1 MCILTIKRGKYM
13 DMYPRY
19 QSRSGYFNQDDQ
31 TDGYGVDHSGFSL
44 RDELLYQTARKEREQ
59 ELFENFN
66 RQGVDENYPRLG
78 TSFWGNSADNYG
90 FGRSNIENNI
100 KKRQFTPVPD
110 NYAYKVSPKIQK
122 RVYADPTPQ
131 KPTAGDIVIE
141 GLKGFGEGIEN
152 GSLAFFNA
160 LTGGAY
166 DVFSYSYM
174 NNDYAK
180 RQEKMQ
186 KLAESANLGREY
198 KLANYAIDTGGKVE
212 FIKNIG
218 LLKFIMGKWK

>member
-44 RDELLYQTARKEREQ
+44 RDELLYQTARTEREQ

-78 TSFWGNSADNYG
+78 TGFWENSADNYG